1 MVAMLD
7 IEVLDR
13 VETMVQD
20 WLDAMMKVEL
30 LTKVVARV
38 ETSSQDCVAAMMN
51 TEPLTR
57 AVERMVTI
65 ISARQVDEMMSM
77 LTTVMKKLIMDLAIW
92 VEKMVVIW

>member
-1 MVAMLD
+1 
-7 IEVLDR
+7 
-13 VETMVQD
+13 
-20 WLDAMMKVEL
+20 MMKVEL

-38 ETSSQDCVAAMMN
+38 ETSYQDCVAAMMN

-77 LTTVMKKLIMDLAIW
+77 WTTVMKK
-92 VEKMVVIW
+92 